1 MRAPRPQLKRLKPTG
16 NWDESPLKR
25 SARQGGVCRTGPWR
39 VISGLGLVLLTLAF
53 TLSLSA
59 VPAAKPLYQFTEA
72 EVGAYLG
79 PLQTQVP
86 DLRQRIMHLARMNLG
101 QPYEL
106 YLLGEAPFET
116 HDPQP
121 LYCLG
126 KSDCLVFTEHI
137 YAMALSHDW
146 SSFLRLLQRIRYRD
160 GRIGVATRNHYTEA
174 DWNPSNRWLVREIT
188 GELAGGTAVKFN
200 ERLDR
205 SKFLLGRYKLK
216 TSFPVEEHHDAYLP
230 YAEIA
235 RAAPQLRDGDFINV
249 VRGVVKPGAPVN
261 DTFGGNAWVGH
272 VGLVA
277 HGPDGTLHIIHSAE
291 PAVREETMAQFIA
304 RETAHNAER
313 DAAGKARL
321 LGFKFL
327 RLQDDPWSKLRELDG
342 AEAPRV
348 TLPGGKPAQ
357 L

>member
-1 MRAPRPQLKRLKPTG
+1 MKRLLLLSLACAALT
-16 NWDESPLKR
+16 L
-25 SARQGGVCRTGPWR
+25 GGTA
-39 VISGLGLVLLTLAF
+39 GLGAE
-53 TLSLSA
+53 
-59 VPAAKPLYQFTEA
+59 PADKPLYQFTEA

-79 PLQTQVP
+79 PLQAREP
-86 DLRQRIMHLARMNLG
+86 DLRKRIVHLARKNIG

-106 YLLGEAPFET
+106 YLLGEMPFET

-126 KSDCLVFTEHI
+126 KSDCVVFAEHV
-137 YAMALSHDW
+137 YAMALGRDW
-146 SSFLRLLQRIRYRD
+146 SSFMRLLQRIRYRD

-188 GELAGGTAVKFN
+188 GELAAGTAVKF
-200 ERLDR
+200 RQRIDR
-205 SKFLLGRYKLK
+205 SKFLQRRYQLP
-216 TSFPVEEHHDAYLP
+216 TSFPVEEHQDAYLP

-235 RAAPQLRDGDFINV
+235 RAAPHLRDGDFINV
-249 VRGVVKPGAPVN
+249 VRGVVQPGVDVN
-261 DTFGGNAWVGH
+261 DTFGGSAWVGH

-291 PAVREETMAQFIA
+291 PAVREETLAQFIA

-313 DAAGKARL
+313 DRTGKARL

-327 RLQDDPWSKLRELDG
+327 RLEDDPLARLRELDG
-342 AEAPRV
+342 ADAPRV
-348 TLPGGKPAQ
+348 TLPDGGSWSGK
-357 L
+357 

>member
-1 MRAPRPQLKRLKPTG
+1 MALVSG
-16 NWDESPLKR
+16 
-25 SARQGGVCRTGPWR
+25 SAMAGEA
-39 VISGLGLVLLTLAF
+39 TL
-53 TLSLSA
+53 
-59 VPAAKPLYQFTEA
+59 PAAKPLYQFTET
-72 EVGAYLG
+72 EVGAYLD

-86 DLRQRIMHLARMNLG
+86 DLRQRILHLARKNIG

-106 YLLGEAPFET
+106 YLLGEMPFET

-121 LYCLG
+121 LYCLS
-126 KSDCLVFTEHI
+126 KSDCLVFTEHV
-137 YAMALSHDW
+137 YAMALSRDW
-146 SSFLRLLQRIRYRD
+146 SSFMRMLQRIRYSD
-160 GRIGVATRNHYTEA
+160 GHIGVATRNHYTEA
-174 DWNPSNRWLVREIT
+174 DWNLSNRWLVREIT
-188 GELAGGTAVKFN
+188 GELAAGTAVKFSQ
-200 ERLDR
+200 RIDR

-216 TSFPVEEHHDAYLP
+216 TSLPIQERGDAYLP
-230 YAEIA
+230 YAEISS
-235 RAAPQLRDGDFINV
+235 AAPQLRDGDFINV
-249 VRGVVKPGAPVN
+249 VRGVVKPGTSVN

-313 DAAGKARL
+313 DRTGKARL

-327 RLQDDPWSKLRELDG
+327 RLQDDPLARLRELDG
-342 AEAPRV
+342 PEAPRV
-348 TLPGGKPAQ
+348 TLPDGKPAG

>member
-1 MRAPRPQLKRLKPTG
+1 MKTPHRFPVAALLLVMALVSG
-16 NWDESPLKR
+16 
-25 SARQGGVCRTGPWR
+25 SAMAGEA
-39 VISGLGLVLLTLAF
+39 TL
-53 TLSLSA
+53 
-59 VPAAKPLYQFTEA
+59 PAAKPLYQFTET
-72 EVGAYLG
+72 EVGAYLD

-86 DLRQRIMHLARMNLG
+86 DLRQRILHLARKNIG

-106 YLLGEAPFET
+106 YLLGEMPFET

-126 KSDCLVFTEHI
+126 KSDCLVFTEHV
-137 YAMALSHDW
+137 YAMALSRDW
-146 SSFLRLLQRIRYRD
+146 SSFMRMLQRIRYRD
-160 GRIGVATRNHYTEA
+160 GHIGVATRNHYTEA
-174 DWNPSNRWLVREIT
+174 DWNLSNRWLVREIT
-188 GELAGGTAVKFN
+188 GELAAGTAVKFSQ
-200 ERLDR
+200 RIDR

-216 TSFPVEEHHDAYLP
+216 TSFPIQERGDAYLP
-230 YAEIA
+230 YAEIG

-249 VRGVVKPGAPVN
+249 VRGVVKPGTSVN

-313 DAAGKARL
+313 DRTGKARL

-327 RLQDDPWSKLRELDG
+327 RLQDDPLTRLRELDG
-342 AEAPRV
+342 PDAPRV
-348 TLPGGKPAQ
+348 TLPDGKSAG

>member
-1 MRAPRPQLKRLKPTG
+1 MKRLLLL
-16 NWDESPLKR
+16 SL
-25 SARQGGVCRTGPWR
+25 ACAA
-39 VISGLGLVLLTLAF
+39 LTLGGTAG
-53 TLSLSA
+53 LRA
-59 VPAAKPLYQFTEA
+59 EPAEKPLYQFTEA

-79 PLQTQVP
+79 PLQAREP
-86 DLRQRIMHLARMNLG
+86 DLRKRILHLARKNIG

-106 YLLGEAPFET
+106 YLLGEMPFET

-126 KSDCLVFTEHI
+126 KSDCLVFAEHV
-137 YAMALSHDW
+137 YAMALGRDW
-146 SSFLRLLQRIRYRD
+146 SSFMRLLQRIRYRD

-188 GELAGGTAVKFN
+188 GELAAGTAVKF
-200 ERLDR
+200 RQRIDR
-205 SKFLLGRYKLK
+205 SKFLHRRYQLQ
-216 TSFPVEEHHDAYLP
+216 TSFPVEEHQDAYLP

-249 VRGVVKPGAPVN
+249 VRGVVQPGVDVN
-261 DTFGGNAWVGH
+261 ETFGGSAWVGH

-291 PAVREETMAQFIA
+291 PAVREETLAQFIA

-313 DAAGKARL
+313 DRTGKARL

-327 RLQDDPWSKLRELDG
+327 RLEDDPLARLRELDG
-342 AEAPRV
+342 ADAPRV
-348 TLPGGKPAQ
+348 TLPDGGAWSGK
-357 L
+357 